1 MLVSCENEK
10 LYNGISWLFLA
21 ILFTGGLAES
31 QSHEPLFPRHLPV
44 PVPPQT
50 TLRQS
55 QVIISKGGSDMG
67 TASISLLCSMAD

>member
-10 LYNGISWLFLA
+10 LYDGISRLFLA

-31 QSHEPLFPRHLPV
+31 QSHEPLFPHHLPA

-55 QVIISKGGSDMG
+55 QVIIGEGGSDVG
-67 TASISLLCSMAD
+67 TASISILCSMAD